1 MIKITITDDNENS
14 STYSLKSYDIKIE
27 KDSVIIKV
35 EMLEMNKIFTYE
47 LRPDERFQSVEDI
60 AKYLKKTIEEVQDT
74 GSTLKISEGL
84 IRMYIT
90 IGYELDGK
98 LECAQFTASKIH

>member
-47 LRPDERFQSVEDI
+47 LRPDERFRRVEDI
-60 AKYLKKTIEEVQDT
+60 AEYLKKTIEEVQDV

-90 IGYELDGK
+90 ISYELDGK